1 MKMLMRFDAM
11 QWFIKLGLQGGEKS
25 LNSKSLEIVKK
36 FLLLPKFFGSKL
48 VMEEIMV
55 VYCLSAF

>member
-1 MKMLMRFDAM
+1 M
-11 QWFIKLGLQGGEKS
+11 QCNALHWFIKLGPQGGEKS
-25 LNSKSLEIVKK
+25 LKSLEIVKK

>member
-1 MKMLMRFDAM
+1 MQCNAM
-11 QWFIKLGLQGGEKS
+11 QCNAMHWFIKLGLEGGEKS
-25 LNSKSLEIVKK
+25 LKSLEIVKK